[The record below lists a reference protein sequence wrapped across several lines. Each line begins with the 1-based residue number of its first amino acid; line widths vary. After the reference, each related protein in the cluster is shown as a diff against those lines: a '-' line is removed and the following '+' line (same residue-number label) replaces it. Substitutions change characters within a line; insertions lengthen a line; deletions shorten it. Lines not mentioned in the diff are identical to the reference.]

1 VLLSDREIYAAIEN
15 GDVTLDPYDP
25 QLIQPSSLDMRL
37 GDNFRV
43 MTTGPEAI
51 DTHRITDWTKF
62 VPCEEGDLFV
72 LRPGDFVLAQTLERI
87 TLPSWMAA
95 KLEGKSSLGRLGLE
109 LHATAGFI
117 DPGFHGTITLELSL
131 VSPRPLILYP
141 GMKIGQL
148 AFYSLSSPAMK
159 PYGTPSL
166 GSHYQGQDGPTASR
180 YGT

>member
-1 VLLSDREIYAAIEN
+1 VLLSDREIYSAIEN
-15 GDVTLDPYDP
+15 GDVLIDPYDAD
-25 QLIQPSSLDMRL
+25 LIQPSSLDMRL
-37 GDNFRV
+37 GDDFRV
-43 MTTGPEAI
+43 MTAGPEAI
-51 DTHRITDWTKF
+51 DPRAVTDWTKY
-62 VPCEEGDLFV
+62 VLCEQGDLFV
-72 LRPGDFVLAQTLERI
+72 LRPGEFVLAQTLERVG
-87 TLPSWMAA
+87 LPAWMAA

-159 PYGTPSL
+159 PYGTAGL
-166 GSHYQGQDGPTASR
+166 GSHYQDQEGPTISR
-180 YGT
+180 YEL

>member
-1 VLLSDREIYAAIEN
+1 MLLSDREIFASIEN
-15 GDVTLDPYDP
+15 GDVTIDPYDP

-43 MTTGPEAI
+43 MTAGPEAI
-51 DTHRITDWTKF
+51 DPRNVTDWTKF
-62 VPCEEGDLFV
+62 RSCAEGDLFV
-72 LRPGDFVLAQTLERI
+72 LRPGDFVLAQTLERLS
-87 TLPSWMAA
+87 LPSWMAA

-117 DPGFHGTITLELSL
+117 DPGFCGTITLELSL

-159 PYGTPSL
+159 PYGSAGL
-166 GSHYQGQDGPTASR
+166 GSHYQDQVGPTASR
-180 YGT
+180 FGT